1 MPGPLSLIPPP
12 PKQFS
17 KHPETRFARP
27 PQHLPPP
34 GGSLPGH
41 QKTASKAHRT
51 CDDTSSITIQQIQ
64 ERSQGNTSGLLGTN
78 DIIARLPLERSSGNT
93 RSLLG
98 ANDIIAPL
106 ALERFSGNT
115 RSLLGTN
122 DIIAPLALER
132 SLGNTLEPWRERQCG
147 LHPLSECS
155 PHILYIMYRERAS
168 PSPMQGSYF
177 TRPR

>member
-12 PKQFS
+12 PKTVFQAPGDTLCKTTATSFS
-17 KHPETRFARP
+17 
-27 PQHLPPP
+27 PP
-34 GGSLPGH
+34 GGSLPDH

-51 CDDTSSITIQQIQ
+51 CDDTSSITVQLIQ

-78 DIIARLPLERSSGNT
+78 DIIASLPLERSSGNT

-106 ALERFSGNT
+106 ALEH
-115 RSLLGTN
+115 
-122 DIIAPLALER
+122 
-132 SLGNTLEPWRERQCG
+132 SLGNTLEPCRERQCG